1 VKPRVYIETT
11 VISYLAA
18 RQTRDLIVAARQE
31 ITWEWWQEHRSG
43 FDLYISQNV
52 LREAGAGD
60 ADAAGRRLEI
70 ADGIPR
76 LESKPE
82 VLALAHKL
90 VKNGPIPPNA
100 EEDALHISLATV
112 HGMDYLLTWNCRHI
126 ANATIRNSVIKI
138 ADNEGY
144 RCPVICTPEELLSR

>member
-1 VKPRVYIETT
+1 MKSRVYIETT

-18 RQTRDLIVAARQE
+18 RQTRDLVVAARQE
-31 ITWEWWQEHRSG
+31 LTWEWWRECRSD

-60 ADAAGRRLEI
+60 PDAAERRLEI
-70 ADGIPR
+70 ADGLPR
-76 LESKPE
+76 LESKPD

-90 VKNGPIPPNA
+90 VRNGPIPENA
-100 EEDALHISLATV
+100 SEDALHISMATI

-126 ANATIRNSVIKI
+126 ANATIRNSVIRI
-138 ADNEGY
+138 ADSEGY
-144 RCPVICTPEELLSR
+144 QCPVICTPEELLSR